1 MYVTVPSKSNE
12 VVVSQSEKCAICRMH
27 RVHTSALNVRPTYLV
42 AFARHGHICMH
53 IREDRTT
60 DTIDNKLRRRI

>member
-12 VVVSQSEKCAICRMH
+12 VVVSQSEKCAICRIPLCC

-42 AFARHGHICMH
+42 AFARHGHIC
-53 IREDRTT
+53 IFAK
-60 DTIDNKLRRRI
+60 IAPLIQ